1 MPGRNHAAVDVS
13 RYTLASRGESEP
25 PSDKPRSVSY
35 SRPRARTRRC
45 KSRSMRSMVH
55 LSMMRGPNNARSRAR
70 SKESKQ
76 STKSVRT
83 THRWPSSR
91 SATSVRIAS
100 PTPTP
105 GRYPNDHGDK
115 SGSMAGVRIWV
126 SARSTTRSSATG
138 TERRRTPAVP
148 FGTGTSFS
156 GCGRHSPARRP
167 SLIAARRGTGSRA
180 NAATDEETVPSA
192 ASRSST
198 RSHAAARFSSVQT
211 RSRRSGGRRLRIGA
225 AVSPGPT
232 QRCRHQSAAP
242 PRQNRV
248 WPGDG
253 WSGRSMRWYSVTP
266 IPEVVFA
273 PVPQYPLSMASASSS
288 RRCRPEASCAT

>member
-1 MPGRNHAAVDVS
+1 MPGRNHAAVERVEIHVGKQ
-13 RYTLASRGESEP
+13 GESEP
-25 PSDKPRSVSY
+25 PWGTPRSVSY

-167 SLIAARRGTGSRA
+167 SLIAGKARHRVTGERSHRRGDRA
-180 NAATDEETVPSA
+180 IGGVGVQHALPRSGEVLLRTDPQPEIRAEGCASVPRSAQGRHSA
-192 ASRSST
+192 AGISP
-198 RSHAAARFSSVQT
+198 
-211 RSRRSGGRRLRIGA
+211 RRLRAKTGLA
-225 AVSPGPT
+225 RRRLERPLHAVVLG
-232 QRCRHQSAAP
+232 HA
-242 PRQNRV
+242 
-248 WPGDG
+248 DL
-253 WSGRSMRWYSVTP
+253 
-266 IPEVVFA
+266 EVAFA
-273 PVPQYPLSMASASSS
+273 PCP
-288 RRCRPEASCAT
+288 CRSTR